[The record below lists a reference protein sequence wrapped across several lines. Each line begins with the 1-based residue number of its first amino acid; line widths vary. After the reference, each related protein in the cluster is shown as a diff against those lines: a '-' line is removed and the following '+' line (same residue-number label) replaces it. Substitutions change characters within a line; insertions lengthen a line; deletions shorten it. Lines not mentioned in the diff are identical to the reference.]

1 MNTNETIYTLS
12 EIKDI
17 VRPVAER
24 HHIRT
29 LTLLG
34 SYARGEADASS
45 DIDLCVDGESIRSL
59 LDLGDLY
66 SDLEGALG
74 KPIDLITLNS
84 LKKHKEDPATKKLMI
99 NIERD
104 NKLLYEEQ

>member
-29 LTLLG
+29 LTLFG

-59 LDLGDLY
+59 LDLGDSTQTSREL
-66 SDLEGALG
+66 SEN
-74 KPIDLITLNS
+74 PSTLS
-84 LKKHKEDPATKKLMI
+84 
-99 NIERD
+99 R
-104 NKLLYEEQ
+104 

>member
-1 MNTNETIYTLS
+1 MNTNEIIYTLS

-29 LTLLG
+29 LTLFG

-45 DIDLCVDGESIRSL
+45 DIDLCVDGESIDPSSISEISTQTSRELSENP
-59 LDLGDLY
+59 
-66 SDLEGALG
+66 S
-74 KPIDLITLNS
+74 TLS
-84 LKKHKEDPATKKLMI
+84 
-99 NIERD
+99 R
-104 NKLLYEEQ
+104 

>member
-1 MNTNETIYTLS
+1 MKAYTLD
-12 EIKDI
+12 EIRDI
-17 VRPVAER
+17 VSRLARQYGAKRVY
-24 HHIRT
+24 
-29 LTLLG
+29 LFG